1 MDVVKAKESEVAKL
15 IEDLLNCFDMC
26 VSLMSTTGDAGVI
39 VERSSQCLILMLQLY
54 ATCQGQQQR
63 KREIYFTETHLSHL
77 INALKSLTPLTS
89 NTQAQQDRKVIVK
102 RILKCI
108 YWALIQSEYQVRLKG
123 EKRVTLD
130 QIITQLVNTSD
141 DRSIL
146 NTSREINKILRE

>member
-1 MDVVKAKESEVAKL
+1 
-15 IEDLLNCFDMC
+15 
-26 VSLMSTTGDAGVI
+26 
-39 VERSSQCLILMLQLY
+39 MLQLY

-89 NTQAQQDRKVIVK
+89 NTQAQLDRKVIVK

-123 EKRVTLD
+123 DKKVTLD
-130 QIITQLVNTSD
+130 QIITQLLTTSD

-146 NTSREINKILRE
+146 NTSREINKILREQYPVMQ